1 MASSCIYSENIV
13 FYHINTLLGDDTL
26 ASGDAIRFGLLI
38 FLLLLS
44 AFFSSAETAMTTV
57 NKIRIKTL
65 ADEENKRAQTLLKI
79 LEHSGKMLSAILIG
93 NNVVNLSASALAT
106 SLALRLFGNAAV
118 GIVTGILTLLVL
130 IFGEITPKTLATIH
144 AEKLALS
151 YSSIIWNMMRI
162 LTPVIFLVEQ
172 LSMLFLRLLRIDSK
186 AGENAM
192 TEEELLTLVDMSHE
206 DGVIESEER
215 QIIYNVFEFG
225 DAQAKDVMVPRV
237 DMVSVSLDDTYDTV
251 VSIFRKEKFTRLPV
265 YENDRDNIVGILNVK
280 DLLFLEDRKN
290 FHISSILYEPYFTY
304 EFKKISEL
312 LMEMREKSV
321 SLTIVLDEYGTAVG
335 MITLEDLLEELVG
348 EIRDEY
354 DEDEKN
360 LIQSLNDREYLIE
373 GSMKLDDINDAL
385 GLHLESEEYD
395 SIGGYIIEKLDHLP
409 AEGETVQ
416 TEDRLVLRVEDMDKN
431 RIDKVYL
438 CLPETETE
446 EEDQDR
452 E

>member
-1 MASSCIYSENIV
+1 MAS
-13 FYHINTLLGDDTL
+13 D
-26 ASGDAIRFGLLI
+26 DAIQFGLLI
-38 FLLLLS
+38 LLLLLS

-93 NNVVNLSASALAT
+93 NNVVNISASALAT
-106 SLALRLFGNAAV
+106 SLALRLFGSAAV

-144 AEKLALS
+144 SEKLALS

-172 LSMLFLRLLRIDSK
+172 LSMLFLRLLRIDAKS
-186 AGENAM
+186 GENAM

-237 DMVSVSLDDTYDTV
+237 DMVSVSLDDSYDTV

-409 AEGETVQ
+409 AEGEAVQ
-416 TEDRLVLRVEDMDKN
+416 TEDGLFLRVEDMDKN

-438 CLPETETE
+438 RLPEADTE

>member
-1 MASSCIYSENIV
+1 M
-13 FYHINTLLGDDTL
+13 
-26 ASGDAIRFGLLI
+26 
-38 FLLLLS
+38 
-44 AFFSSAETAMTTV
+44 
-57 NKIRIKTL
+57 
-65 ADEENKRAQTLLKI
+65 
-79 LEHSGKMLSAILIG
+79 
-93 NNVVNLSASALAT
+93 
-106 SLALRLFGNAAV
+106 
-118 GIVTGILTLLVL
+118 
-130 IFGEITPKTLATIH
+130 
-144 AEKLALS
+144 
-151 YSSIIWNMMRI
+151 
-162 LTPVIFLVEQ
+162 
-172 LSMLFLRLLRIDSK
+172 
-186 AGENAM
+186 
-192 TEEELLTLVDMSHE
+192 
-206 DGVIESEER
+206 
-215 QIIYNVFEFG
+215 FEFG

-312 LMEMREKSV
+312 LMEMRQKSV

-416 TEDRLVLRVEDMDKN
+416 TENGLVLRVEDMDKN

-438 CLPETETE
+438 RLPETETE
-446 EEDQDR
+446 EELER

>member
-13 FYHINTLLGDDTL
+13 FYHINILLGDDTL
-26 ASGDAIRFGLLI
+26 ASDDAIQFGLLI
-38 FLLLLS
+38 LLLLLS

-65 ADEENKRAQTLLKI
+65 ADEENKRAQTLLII

-106 SLALRLFGNAAV
+106 SLALRLFGRASI

-144 AEKLALS
+144 SEKLALS

-172 LSMLFLRLLRIDSK
+172 LSMLFLRLLRIDAK

-215 QIIYNVFEFG
+215 KIIYNVFEFG

-312 LMEMREKSV
+312 LMEMRQKSV

-416 TEDRLVLRVEDMDKN
+416 TENGLVLRVEDMDKN

-438 CLPETETE
+438 RLPETETE
-446 EEDQDR
+446 EELER